1 MNISSI
7 RATPVTGKYFFYLIT
22 LFALLNLYACHPAHQ
37 VRPKQNME
45 TVHAAVKE
53 PGQTKTSNITTPKL
67 PPADITQALLPG
79 YPVAGHT
86 KPVINAEPRFNVM
99 ADNVPA
105 KAFFMSLVKDTPY
118 NMVVHPGIKDDIS
131 LSLKN
136 VTLSETMEMVRSVYG
151 YEFIKIANGYEVLS
165 NKLMTRIFNIN
176 YLNINRS
183 GNSKIQVSSGQVSK
197 TTSTTSDTD
206 TNNNDKETLASSSV
220 SGSELNTS
228 SNSDF
233 WPELEESLKII
244 IGEDKDKSVIVNP
257 LSGIVM
263 VHATPSEIRKIEDF
277 LEMTQSIIQRQVIL
291 EAKIIE
297 VALNDGYQSGI
308 NWAALNSG
316 GSITGAQIGGG
327 TLLGSSANPSIA
339 GNSGN
344 LDPNN
349 YTPIQGATAAAFGG
363 MFSLAVNF
371 DRFNAFIELLGT
383 QGDVHI
389 LSSPRISTINNQKAI
404 IKVGSDEFFVT
415 DIESRTTTTT
425 AATQDQTVD
434 VELTPFFSGVAL
446 DVIPQIDENG
456 GIILHIHPTVSDVIE
471 KTKQINI
478 TASNTM
484 SVPLAFSS
492 IRESDSIIRAQSGQ
506 IIAIGGLMKTS
517 ISSNDA
523 GIPGLR
529 SIPLIGT
536 LFTHKKEST
545 RKSELVILIRPIV
558 VNNDYSWRQWIKK
571 SYPLLHEK

>member
-7 RATPVTGKYFFYLIT
+7 QMTPVTSKYFLQLII

-53 PGQTKTSNITTPKL
+53 PNQNKKNIVPPTL
-67 PPADITQALLPG
+67 PPADITQALLPS
-79 YPVAGHT
+79 YPVSSHKKST
-86 KPVINAEPRFNVM
+86 INTEPRFNVIT
-99 ADNVPA
+99 DNVPA

-118 NMVVHPGIKDDIS
+118 NMVVHPGIKGNIS
-131 LSLKN
+131 LTLKN
-136 VTLSETMEMVRSVYG
+136 VTLNETMKMVRSVYG
-151 YEFIKIANGYEVLS
+151 YEFMKITNGYEVLS
-165 NKLMTRIFNIN
+165 NKLITRIFNIN

-197 TTSTTSDTD
+197 TTTTGSDTD
-206 TNNNDKETLASSSV
+206 TNNNNNETLASSSV

-228 SNSDF
+228 SDSDF
-233 WPELEESLKII
+233 WPELEQSLKTI
-244 IGEDKDKSVIVNP
+244 IGEDKDKRVIVNP

-263 VHATPSEIRKIEDF
+263 VHATPSEIRKIADF

-316 GSITGAQIGGG
+316 GSITAAQVGGG
-327 TLLGSSANPSIA
+327 TLLSSSTTPSIA
-339 GNSGN
+339 GNNGI

-349 YTPIQGATAAAFGG
+349 YTPIQGTTAAAFGG

-456 GIILHIHPTVSDVIE
+456 SIILHIHPTVSEVIE

-478 TASNTM
+478 TANNTM

-529 SIPLIGT
+529 SIPLIGN
-536 LFTHKKEST
+536 LFSHKKEST

-558 VNNDYSWRQWIKK
+558 VNNDYAWQKWIKK